1 MNLREFL
8 EKKQFRQ
15 RSECFI
21 QLYQTDKNQASKYK
35 QNQRTSSKTKEE
47 ASEYKTDQED
57 QSDPKALKNDLPSI
71 IFWVQTYGEAYI
83 KSKYPFLSRARSL
96 ASNQEY
102 SKPSESADLY
112 RKYID
117 LCLFFKSKSHNKEP

>member
-21 QLYQTDKNQASKYK
+21 HLYQTDKNQASKYK
-35 QNQRTSSKTKEE
+35 QNQKTSSKTKEE

-57 QSDPKALKNDLPSI
+57 QPHPRGIKRDLPFI

-102 SKPSESADLY
+102 SKLPESADLY

-117 LCLFFKSKSHNKEP
+117 LCQFFESEFRNKEF